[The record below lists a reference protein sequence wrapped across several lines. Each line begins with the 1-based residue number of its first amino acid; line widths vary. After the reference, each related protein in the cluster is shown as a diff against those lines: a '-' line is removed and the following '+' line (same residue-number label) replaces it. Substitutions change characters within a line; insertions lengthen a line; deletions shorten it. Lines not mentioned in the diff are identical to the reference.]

1 MLAQLGRRLGGI
13 LFGGSCFLCRGAAAQ
28 MLCAPCDASLPRLGS
43 ARCPR
48 CALASPNG
56 ALCGGCLVRPPSFDA
71 TVAAL
76 SYRFPAD
83 ALVTT
88 LKFGGELS
96 LAPLLGGLLA
106 QRLAAGFDEAVDCIA
121 PVPLSAQ
128 RLAARGFNQAL
139 EIARAARGTAR
150 APIELDAI
158 RRVRDTPAQLGLPV
172 EERRRNLRGAF
183 ECPRLLGGL
192 RVAVVDDV
200 MTSGATLEEVAATL
214 KRAGA
219 ARVVNWVVARTPPPG
234 PHTSAAN

>member
-1 MLAQLGRRLGGI
+1 MLAQFSRRLGGL
-13 LFGGSCFLCRGAAAQ
+13 LFGGSCFLCRGGAAQ
-28 MLCAPCDASLPRLGS
+28 MLCAPCEASLPRLAG

-48 CALASPNG
+48 CALASPG
-56 ALCGGCLVRPPSFDA
+56 DAVCGSCLARAPSYDA

-76 SYRFPAD
+76 GYRFPAD

-96 LAPLLGGLLA
+96 LAPLLGRLLA
-106 QRLAAGFDEAVDCIA
+106 ERLATSAEAVDCIV

-128 RLAARGFNQAL
+128 RLMARGFNQAL
-139 EIARAARGTAR
+139 EIARQVQGAT
-150 APIELDAI
+150 PIELDAV
-158 RRVRDTPAQLGLPV
+158 RRTRDTPAQLGLPV

-192 RVAVVDDV
+192 RIALVDDV
-200 MTSGATLEEVAATL
+200 MTSGATLDEVAATL
-214 KRAGA
+214 KRSGA

-234 PHTSAAN
+234 QLSTAMP